1 MQEKME
7 INLLHFYLQA
17 IKMIQNKSII
27 DYYII
32 DDKYHLKKLNN
43 LHKKMILV
51 LWKQVQKLIITQIKY
66 YIPYELLFQMFT
78 KTAEIILFKI

>member
-51 LWKQVQKLIITQIKY
+51 LWKQVQKPIITQIKY

>member
-17 IKMIQNKSII
+17 IKMIQNKSKIN
-27 DYYII
+27 YYIK

-51 LWKQVQKLIITQIKY
+51 LWKQVQKLIIMQIKY

>member
-1 MQEKME
+1 MQEKMV

-27 DYYII
+27 NYYII

-66 YIPYELLFQMFT
+66 FIPYELLFQMFT

>member
-1 MQEKME
+1 MQEKMV

-27 DYYII
+27 NYYII

-66 YIPYELLFQMFT
+66 YIPYEF
-78 KTAEIILFKI
+78 IILDVYKNCRNYII